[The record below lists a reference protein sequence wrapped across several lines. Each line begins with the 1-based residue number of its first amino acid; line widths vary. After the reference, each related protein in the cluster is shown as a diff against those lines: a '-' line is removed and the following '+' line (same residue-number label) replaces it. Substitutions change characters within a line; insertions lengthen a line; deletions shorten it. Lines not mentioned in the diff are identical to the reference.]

1 MLRPV
6 VEMTLRGPEGL
17 ALVFAPGVDNAGTIA
32 RRLREGGVACL
43 VCADL
48 EAFEGVLID
57 QHERLGAVVMTALA
71 VRRGAG
77 AVLTR
82 FKHDEPAWSALP
94 IVLLAPPGA
103 AVVPPWANTTL
114 LTQPTTSHQLVDIV
128 ARAVET
134 RSHQHL
140 LASRSVELRR
150 VAFQDALTGLP
161 NRSALYDKIR
171 ELQAERRGMAGDFS
185 ALFVDL
191 DGFKAI
197 NDTHG
202 HLVGDEVLRQV
213 GANLVATVRATD
225 YVARWGGDEFMVLL
239 VGAADNERVAEA
251 IRRLGRGVD
260 LNLQTTTESLRAGF
274 SVGMID
280 DIAPEATPDQILSLA
295 DERMYEHKRARRQ
308 PEPG

>member
-1 MLRPV
+1 
-6 VEMTLRGPEGL
+6 MTLRGPEGH

-32 RRLREGGVACL
+32 RRLREGGVTCL

-48 EAFEGVLID
+48 EAFEAILID
-57 QHERLGAVVMTALA
+57 QRERLGAVVVTSLA

-77 AVLTR
+77 PVITR
-82 FKHDEPAWSALP
+82 FKRDEPAWSALP
-94 IVLLAPPGA
+94 VVLLAPPGA

-128 ARAVET
+128 VRAIET

-171 ELQAERRGMAGDFS
+171 ELQAERRGVAGDFS

-197 NDTHG
+197 NDTYG
-202 HLVGDEVLRQV
+202 HLVGDEVLREV
-213 GANLVATVRATD
+213 GASLVAAVRTTD

-239 VGAADNERVAEA
+239 VGSADSERVAEA
-251 IRRLGRGVD
+251 VRRLGHGVE
-260 LNLQTTTESLRAGF
+260 LYLQTTNEPLRAAF
-274 SVGMID
+274 SVGLID
-280 DIAPEATPDQILSLA
+280 DIAAEATPDAILSLA
-295 DERMYEHKRARRQ
+295 DERMYEHKRLRKLEA
-308 PEPG
+308 E

>member
-1 MLRPV
+1 
-6 VEMTLRGPEGL
+6 MTLRGPEGL

-48 EAFEGVLID
+48 DGFEAVLVE
-57 QHERLGAVVMTALA
+57 QSERLGVVVVTSLA

-77 AVLTR
+77 AVITR

-94 IVLLAPPGA
+94 MVLLAPPGA

-114 LTQPTTSHQLVDIV
+114 VTQPTTSKQLVDVV
-128 ARAVET
+128 ARAIEA

-140 LASRSVELRR
+140 LAKRSHELRR

-161 NRSALYDKIR
+161 NRSALYERIR
-171 ELQAERRGMAGDFS
+171 ELQSERRGVAGDFA

-202 HLVGDEVLRQV
+202 HLVGDEVLRHV
-213 GANLVATVRATD
+213 GASLVAAVRATD
-225 YVARWGGDEFMVLL
+225 YVGRWGGDEFMVLL
-239 VGAADNERVAEA
+239 VGSADAARVAETV
-251 IRRLGRGVD
+251 RRLGQGVD
-260 LNLQTTTESLRAGF
+260 LQLQTTPEPIRAAF
-274 SVGMID
+274 SVGLID
-280 DIAPEATPDQILSLA
+280 DIAPEATPDEILSLA
-295 DERMYEHKRARRQ
+295 DERMYEHKRLRRTDA
-308 PEPG
+308 G